1 MVLNHTATCEV
12 GQSVALQIVHD
23 TVLVEI
29 ALEFW
34 FSCLQKL

>member
-1 MVLNHTATCEV
+1 MVLNHTATYEV
-12 GQSVALQIVHD
+12 GQSVALQMVHD

-34 FSCLQKL
+34 FTYIQKL